1 MNAAR
6 RHGSELADTK
16 SGGGALVLQYDVQS
30 VDDSG
35 DVTQDCE
42 QDVDQEVGTAASLEE
57 DSYGRQ
63 DDGNNDLGDVAGCE
77 RHGE

>member
-1 MNAAR
+1 MQCGVMDLSWR
-6 RHGSELADTK
+6 IREWWRC
-16 SGGGALVLQYDVQS
+16 LVLQYDVQS

-42 QDVDQEVGTAASLEE
+42 QDVDQEVGTAASLE
-57 DSYGRQ
+57 DDTYGRQ
-63 DDGNNDLGDVAGCE
+63 NDGNNDLGDIAGCE